1 MSMNVNKST
10 LIESFTRPVLSS
22 VTFIEE
28 GTPLVAVFEGGQ
40 EVVKAATG
48 AANETFVGFA
58 VSEAVNPNY
67 AYFSERIQIPA
78 TGAKEIT
85 LARAPVTTQSFAAI
99 IEDGVG
105 APTIITLA
113 AGSADATHVKIVGK
127 VVTFDAT
134 FAGMYVE
141 FRYKYQ
147 MTMSEINLAYPV
159 NDPKV
164 RYTEVTNLGIV
175 SKGTIL
181 VDNFDMAVDWAAF
194 NAVSNP
200 VTLGNGVV
208 TLGGSGT
215 VIPVDVAGLPYANGG
230 FLALRVNA

>member
-1 MSMNVNKST
+1 MSVNINKST
-10 LIESFTRPVLSS
+10 FIESFTRPMAASY
-22 VTFIEE
+22 TFIEE
-28 GTPLVAVFEGGQ
+28 GTPLVSVFEGGQ
-40 EVVKAATG
+40 EVVKPATG
-48 AANETFVGFA
+48 VANENFVGFA
-58 VSEAVNPNY
+58 ISEGVTPDY
-67 AYFSERIQIPA
+67 AYNSERILIPA

-85 LARAPVTTQSFAAI
+85 LARAPVTAQGFAAV

-105 APTIITLA
+105 APTVITLT
-113 AGSADATHVKIVGK
+113 AGAADATHVKVVGK
-127 VVTFDAT
+127 VVTFDAS

-164 RYTEVTNLGIV
+164 RYTEVTDLGIV

-181 VDNFDMAVDWAAF
+181 VDNFDMSVDWAAW
-194 NAVSNP
+194 NSVTNP
-200 VTLGNGVV
+200 VTLVAGKVS
-208 TLGGSGT
+208 LGGSGT
-215 VIPVDVAGLPYANGG
+215 IIPVAVAGLPYANGG